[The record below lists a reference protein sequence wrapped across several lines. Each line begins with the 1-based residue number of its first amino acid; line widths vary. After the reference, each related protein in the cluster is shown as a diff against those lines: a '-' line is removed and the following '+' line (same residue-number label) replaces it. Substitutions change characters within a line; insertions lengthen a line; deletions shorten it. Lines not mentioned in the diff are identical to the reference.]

1 MSTNVK
7 ASHMHSK
14 GRKTSS
20 EIILKCPRG
29 HTIRVLQNTSLYDY
43 LSYMQGSSQSEE
55 KLHYPMHA
63 DDWAYLTSDQ
73 AASLLAR
80 LAHNFNLRHLL
91 DGSRGS

>member
-1 MSTNVK
+1 
-7 ASHMHSK
+7 
-14 GRKTSS
+14 
-20 EIILKCPRG
+20 
-29 HTIRVLQNTSLYDY
+29 
-43 LSYMQGSSQSEE
+43 MQGSSQSEE

-63 DDWAYLTSDQ
+63 EDLAILTSDL